1 MTKLEKLYSIIENS
15 KEVGVELNK
24 DVLPLVDELE
34 ESIIRDEI
42 LPSLINDVEPCLKP
56 IQRDLALIVEY
67 HPGDPIRIAIS
78 RKTKISTIDDAKT
91 LTTCSST
98 SVMNVAQPNMVVNT
112 SDAILITSS
121 NIQEAQSR
129 DLRITVN
136 GKVFQEKNAIQ
147 TFIEA
152 LKYIGLD
159 EVSKVGIMCSGYNL
173 VDTRQRIDGNRKWQQ
188 REGDKWIYIYFS
200 NTTKVKFL
208 MQIAET
214 LKLDIKIEAL

>member
-34 ESIIRDEI
+34 ENIIRDEI
-42 LPSLINDVEPCLKP
+42 LPSLVNHIEQRLKS

-67 HPGDPIRIAIS
+67 QPGDPIRIAIS
-78 RKTKISTIDDAKT
+78 RKTRISTIDDAKT

-98 SVMNVAQPNMVVNT
+98 PIKNLVQPNSAISAPNT
-112 SDAILITSS
+112 ILITSS
-121 NIQEAQSR
+121 NIQDAQSR
-129 DLRITVN
+129 DMRITVN
-136 GKVFQEKNAIQ
+136 GKVIQEKNAIQ

-159 EVSKVGIMCSGYNL
+159 DVSKVGIMCSGYNL

-200 NTTKVKFL
+200 NPTKAKFL
-208 MQIAET
+208 MKIAKK
-214 LKLDIKIEAL
+214 LKIDIKIEAL